1 MAKTSVHFQP
11 CKEISEIHN
20 YRKKKL
26 DYVRTQLTNK
36 NENWMWDSSKS
47 LADRREEIRKLVKE
61 KTGRKMQSKAVPLH
75 EAVVVIDEK
84 TTMDDLK
91 KLGKIYQQ
99 RFGIECVHISI
110 HRDEGHWI
118 NRNGEDVGLKPTDNP
133 TKEQIIEGVKWKPN
147 LHAHMVFDWYN
158 HDNGKSWKTSKQ
170 DARDMQTIAAE
181 VLSMGRGQEST
192 KQHLDGLSYK
202 LAQKIEET
210 EVQEIYIKNLQ
221 MKANILREQI
231 GDNQEELDEI
241 NRQKEEAERRKNA
254 AIKQA
259 EELKEQLKLGSDWLK
274 EQQVRTEEVKQSLAK
289 ELKQLENTKTAIKTN
304 YSEIARQ
311 KQQMQ
316 DLKLYLAKANNRIE
330 IDSYAYDELEE
341 VELDEMIGTLKEDI
355 DDAKQEAL
363 NAKEILYERKKELEK
378 ANLSLSESL
387 DRLSSINTEV
397 NEKKAVR
404 EQINAEIRELDT
416 RIKERKEEL
425 RREPSE
431 IVTAKQEGIAQGKQ
445 IAINEILDTAELQ
458 FKNNDAVTTE
468 RIGKD
473 WRKKF
478 DQLQKAENEKM
489 QKAYSLFQNVD
500 SALDSI
506 RTFVF
511 KIRYTFSEE
520 EKENIYKAL
529 DGKEENAPALRDLA
543 YSFGGAICQN
553 QYSSKWEQAER
564 ELRNIANG
572 VREEE
577 QQRNRG
583 LRR

>member
-75 EAVVVIDEK
+75 EAVVVIDNK

-110 HRDEGHWI
+110 HRDEGHWV

-133 TKEQIIEGVKWKPN
+133 TKEQIIEGVTWKPN

-202 LAQKIEET
+202 LAQKTEET

-221 MKANILREQI
+221 TKANILREQI
-231 GDNQEELDEI
+231 GDNQEKLDEI
-241 NRQKEEAERRKNA
+241 NRQKEEAERRRDA

-311 KQQMQ
+311 EA
-316 DLKLYLAKANNRIE
+316 DLKAYNNKKAAQEAFKSVSEGVKGLFGQSSKDKTIKALRDENKALRGEKEALQEKVDAIPQAIQAGIREQLAKERARERNNYR
-330 IDSYAYDELEE
+330 
-341 VELDEMIGTLKEDI
+341 TLY
-355 DDAKQEAL
+355 
-363 NAKEILYERKKELEK
+363 KEITGKTFFFNDEGYNPNESLKAIRELKQDYEREKEFSTQWMKYAKELE
-378 ANLSLSESL
+378 
-387 DRLSSINTEV
+387 
-397 NEKKAVR
+397 
-404 EQINAEIRELDT
+404 Q
-416 RIKERKEEL
+416 KEEK
-425 RREPSE
+425 RWGHSRGR
-431 IVTAKQEGIAQGKQ
+431 GI
-445 IAINEILDTAELQ
+445 
-458 FKNNDAVTTE
+458 
-468 RIGKD
+468 
-473 WRKKF
+473 
-478 DQLQKAENEKM
+478 
-489 QKAYSLFQNVD
+489 
-500 SALDSI
+500 
-506 RTFVF
+506 
-511 KIRYTFSEE
+511 
-520 EKENIYKAL
+520 
-529 DGKEENAPALRDLA
+529 
-543 YSFGGAICQN
+543 
-553 QYSSKWEQAER
+553 
-564 ELRNIANG
+564 
-572 VREEE
+572 
-577 QQRNRG
+577 
-583 LRR
+583 

>member
-1 MAKTSVHFQP
+1 MTPAFTPKQKPKIMAKTSVHFQP

-75 EAVVVIDEK
+75 EAVVVIDNK

-110 HRDEGHWI
+110 HRDEGHWV

-133 TKEQIIEGVKWKPN
+133 TQEQIIEGVTWKPN

-202 LAQKIEET
+202 LAQKTEET

-221 MKANILREQI
+221 TKANILREQI
-231 GDNQEELDEI
+231 GDNQEKLDEI
-241 NRQKEEAERRKNA
+241 NRQKEEAERRRDA

-274 EQQVRTEEVKQSLAK
+274 EQQVRMEEVKQSLAK

-311 KQQMQ
+311 EA
-316 DLKLYLAKANNRIE
+316 DLKAYNNKKAAKEAFKSASEGVKGLFGQSSKDKTIKALRDENKALSGEKEALQEKVDAIPQAIQAGIREQLAKERARERNNYR
-330 IDSYAYDELEE
+330 
-341 VELDEMIGTLKEDI
+341 TLY
-355 DDAKQEAL
+355 
-363 NAKEILYERKKELEK
+363 KEITGKTFFFNDEGYNPNESLKAIRELKQDYEREKEFSTQWMKYAKELE
-378 ANLSLSESL
+378 
-387 DRLSSINTEV
+387 
-397 NEKKAVR
+397 
-404 EQINAEIRELDT
+404 Q
-416 RIKERKEEL
+416 KEEK
-425 RREPSE
+425 RWGKGR
-431 IVTAKQEGIAQGKQ
+431 GIQ
-445 IAINEILDTAELQ
+445 
-458 FKNNDAVTTE
+458 
-468 RIGKD
+468 
-473 WRKKF
+473 
-478 DQLQKAENEKM
+478 
-489 QKAYSLFQNVD
+489 
-500 SALDSI
+500 
-506 RTFVF
+506 
-511 KIRYTFSEE
+511 
-520 EKENIYKAL
+520 
-529 DGKEENAPALRDLA
+529 
-543 YSFGGAICQN
+543 
-553 QYSSKWEQAER
+553 
-564 ELRNIANG
+564 
-572 VREEE
+572 
-577 QQRNRG
+577 
-583 LRR
+583 

>member
-110 HRDEGHWI
+110 HRDEGHWV

-133 TKEQIIEGVKWKPN
+133 TQEQIIEGVTWKPN

-202 LAQKIEET
+202 LAQKTEET

-221 MKANILREQI
+221 TKANILREQI
-231 GDNQEELDEI
+231 GDNQEKLDEI
-241 NRQKEEAERRKNA
+241 NRQKEEAERRRDA

-274 EQQVRTEEVKQSLAK
+274 EQQVRMEEVKQSLAK

-311 KQQMQ
+311 EA
-316 DLKLYLAKANNRIE
+316 DLKAYNNKKAAKEAFKSASEGVKGLFGQSSKDKTIKALRDENKALSGEMEALQEKVDAIPQAIQAGIREQLAKERARERNNYR
-330 IDSYAYDELEE
+330 
-341 VELDEMIGTLKEDI
+341 TLY
-355 DDAKQEAL
+355 
-363 NAKEILYERKKELEK
+363 KEITGKTFFFNDEGYNPNESLKAIRELKQDYEREKEFSTQWMKYAKELE
-378 ANLSLSESL
+378 
-387 DRLSSINTEV
+387 
-397 NEKKAVR
+397 
-404 EQINAEIRELDT
+404 Q
-416 RIKERKEEL
+416 KEEK
-425 RREPSE
+425 RWGRGR
-431 IVTAKQEGIAQGKQ
+431 GIQ
-445 IAINEILDTAELQ
+445 
-458 FKNNDAVTTE
+458 
-468 RIGKD
+468 
-473 WRKKF
+473 
-478 DQLQKAENEKM
+478 
-489 QKAYSLFQNVD
+489 
-500 SALDSI
+500 
-506 RTFVF
+506 
-511 KIRYTFSEE
+511 
-520 EKENIYKAL
+520 
-529 DGKEENAPALRDLA
+529 
-543 YSFGGAICQN
+543 
-553 QYSSKWEQAER
+553 
-564 ELRNIANG
+564 
-572 VREEE
+572 
-577 QQRNRG
+577 
-583 LRR
+583 

>member
-75 EAVVVIDEK
+75 EAVVVIDEN

-99 RFGIECVHISI
+99 RFGIECIHISI
-110 HRDEGHWI
+110 HRDEGHWVDKYESDI
-118 NRNGEDVGLKPTDNP
+118 GLKPTDTP
-133 TKEQIIEGVKWKPN
+133 TQEQINKGVTWKPN

-192 KQHLDGLSYK
+192 KKHLDGLSYK
-202 LAQKIEET
+202 ISQKLEEAA
-210 EVQEIYIKNLQ
+210 EAADY
-221 MKANILREQI
+221 LRELKEDVDYSNHTI
-231 GDNQEELDEI
+231 EFNQKYLDEI
-241 NRQKEEAERRKNA
+241 ERKRDKA
-254 AIKQA
+254 LKQA
-259 EELKEQLKLGSDWLK
+259 EELKEQLRLGSDWLK

-289 ELKQLENTKTAIKTN
+289 ELKQLEKTKIAIENN

-311 KQQMQ
+311 KQQMT
-316 DLKLYLAKANNRIE
+316 DLKLYLAKANNSIE
-330 IDSYAYDELEE
+330 VDSYAYDELEKF
-341 VELDEMIGTLKEDI
+341 ELDEMIGYLKEDI
-355 DDAKQEAL
+355 DDAKEEAL
-363 NAKEILYERKKELEK
+363 NAKEILSERKKELEK
-378 ANLSLSESL
+378 ANLRLSEGL
-387 DRLSSINTEV
+387 DKLSGINAEV
-397 NEKKAVR
+397 NKQKAVR
-404 EQINAEIRELDT
+404 EQINAEIRELNI
-416 RIKERKEEL
+416 RIEERKEEL
-425 RREPSE
+425 RRDPTE
-431 IVTAKQEGIAQGKQ
+431 IVNAKQEGIAKGKK
-445 IAINEILDTAELQ
+445 IAVNEILNTAELQ

-468 RIGKD
+468 MIGKD

-478 DQLQKAENEKM
+478 DQVQKAENEKM
-489 QKAYSLFQNVD
+489 QKAYSLFQYVD
-500 SALDSI
+500 SAIDAI

-529 DGKEENAPALRDLA
+529 DGKEENAPALRNLA

-553 QYSSKWEQAER
+553 QYSSKWDQAER
-564 ELRNIANG
+564 ELVRIA
-572 VREEE
+572 
-577 QQRNRG
+577 RG
-583 LRR
+583 EYINTELGRGRGMGY

>member
-26 DYVRTQLTNK
+26 DYVRTQVTNK

-75 EAVVVIDEK
+75 EAVVVIDYK

-99 RFGIECVHISI
+99 RFGIECIHISI

-133 TKEQIIEGVKWKPN
+133 TQKQIIEGVKWKPN

-210 EVQEIYIKNLQ
+210 EVQYIYIKNLQ

-231 GDNQEELDEI
+231 GDNQEKLDEI
-241 NRQKEEAERRKNA
+241 NRQKEEAERRRNA
-254 AIKQA
+254 ALKQA

-274 EQQVRTEEVKQSLAK
+274 EQQVRSEEVKQSLAK
-289 ELKQLENTKTAIKTN
+289 ELKQLENT
-304 YSEIARQ
+304 
-311 KQQMQ
+311 
-316 DLKLYLAKANNRIE
+316 
-330 IDSYAYDELEE
+330 
-341 VELDEMIGTLKEDI
+341 
-355 DDAKQEAL
+355 
-363 NAKEILYERKKELEK
+363 
-378 ANLSLSESL
+378 NLRLSEGL
-387 DRLSSINTEV
+387 DRLSSINAEV
-397 NEKKAVR
+397 NKQKAVR
-404 EQINAEIRELDT
+404 EQINAEISDFTARQAQQIEEYNKKAQQIEQLNEGIEIAKEFDHRINTAFQSIDDSESLWGVKKYEAVQKECEKFNTELKNRCM
-416 RIKERKEEL
+416 RIEKLIDQAIECTFQCIKDMSRKAYTEQEVSVINAAL
-425 RREPSE
+425 GKQRREE
-431 IVTAKQEGIAQGKQ
+431 RAM
-445 IAINEILDTAELQ
+445 AILYAAEE
-458 FKNNDAVTTE
+458 DAGVRHGYYAGCAIWE
-468 RIGKD
+468 
-473 WRKKF
+473 
-478 DQLQKAENEKM
+478 
-489 QKAYSLFQNVD
+489 
-500 SALDSI
+500 
-506 RTFVF
+506 
-511 KIRYTFSEE
+511 
-520 EKENIYKAL
+520 
-529 DGKEENAPALRDLA
+529 RDLK
-543 YSFGGAICQN
+543 AIARGE
-553 QYSSKWEQAER
+553 SVRTELER
-564 ELRNIANG
+564 G
-572 VREEE
+572 
-577 QQRNRG
+577 RG
-583 LRR
+583 IGY

>member
-75 EAVVVIDEK
+75 EAVVVIDNK

-110 HRDEGHWI
+110 HRDEGHWV

-133 TKEQIIEGVKWKPN
+133 TQEQIIEGVTWKPN

-221 MKANILREQI
+221 TKANILREQI
-231 GDNQEELDEI
+231 GDNQEKLDEI
-241 NRQKEEAERRKNA
+241 NRQKEEAERRRNA

-274 EQQVRTEEVKQSLAK
+274 EQQVRTEEIKQSLAK
-289 ELKQLENTKTAIKTN
+289 ELKQLENTKTAIKNN

-311 KQQMQ
+311 EADIENLQKQIRANEAFKSVSEGVKGLFGQSSKDKTIKALRGEKEALQ
-316 DLKLYLAKANNRIE
+316 EKVDAIPQAIQAGIREQLAKERAREKNNYR
-330 IDSYAYDELEE
+330 
-341 VELDEMIGTLKEDI
+341 TLY
-355 DDAKQEAL
+355 
-363 NAKEILYERKKELEK
+363 KEITGKTFFFNDEGYNPNESLKAIRELKQDYEREKEFSTQWMKYAKELE
-378 ANLSLSESL
+378 
-387 DRLSSINTEV
+387 
-397 NEKKAVR
+397 
-404 EQINAEIRELDT
+404 Q
-416 RIKERKEEL
+416 KEEK
-425 RREPSE
+425 RWGKGR
-431 IVTAKQEGIAQGKQ
+431 GIQ
-445 IAINEILDTAELQ
+445 
-458 FKNNDAVTTE
+458 
-468 RIGKD
+468 
-473 WRKKF
+473 
-478 DQLQKAENEKM
+478 
-489 QKAYSLFQNVD
+489 
-500 SALDSI
+500 
-506 RTFVF
+506 
-511 KIRYTFSEE
+511 
-520 EKENIYKAL
+520 
-529 DGKEENAPALRDLA
+529 
-543 YSFGGAICQN
+543 
-553 QYSSKWEQAER
+553 
-564 ELRNIANG
+564 
-572 VREEE
+572 
-577 QQRNRG
+577 
-583 LRR
+583 

>member
-133 TKEQIIEGVKWKPN
+133 TQEQIIEGVTWKPN

-192 KQHLDGLSYK
+192 KKHLDGLSYK
-202 LAQKIEET
+202 IAQKMEET
-210 EVQEIYIKNLQ
+210 EVQTICIRNLQ
-221 MKANILREQI
+221 MGANILREQI
-231 GDNQEELDEI
+231 GDNQEKLDEI
-241 NRQKEEAERRKNA
+241 NRQKEEAERRRNA
-254 AIKQA
+254 ALKQA

-274 EQQVRTEEVKQSLAK
+274 EQQVRTEEIKQSLAK
-289 ELKQLENTKTAIKTN
+289 ELKQLEEEK
-304 YSEIARQ
+304 ARKE
-311 KQQMQ
+311 KQM
-316 DLKLYLAKANNRIE
+316 K
-330 IDSYAYDELEE
+330 DELERFK
-341 VELDEMIGTLKEDI
+341 VAKARKEAAI
-355 DDAKQEAL
+355 ETAKT
-363 NAKEILYERKKELEK
+363 
-378 ANLSLSESL
+378 LSEGVKGIFGQ
-387 DRLSSINTEV
+387 SS
-397 NEKKAVR
+397 K
-404 EQINAEIRELDT
+404 D
-416 RIKERKEEL
+416 
-425 RREPSE
+425 
-431 IVTAKQEGIAQGKQ
+431 KQ
-445 IAINEILDTAELQ
+445 I
-458 FKNNDAVTTE
+458 
-468 RIGKD
+468 
-473 WRKKF
+473 
-478 DQLQKAENEKM
+478 
-489 QKAYSLFQNVD
+489 
-500 SALDSI
+500 
-506 RTFVF
+506 
-511 KIRYTFSEE
+511 
-520 EKENIYKAL
+520 KAL
-529 DGKEENAPALRDLA
+529 E
-543 YSFGGAICQN
+543 
-553 QYSSKWEQAER
+553 SK
-564 ELRNIANG
+564 
-572 VREEE
+572 
-577 QQRNRG
+577 
-583 LRR
+583 

>member
-133 TKEQIIEGVKWKPN
+133 TQEQIIEGVKWKPN

-192 KQHLDGLSYK
+192 KKHLDGLSYK
-202 LAQKIEET
+202 IAQKMEET
-210 EVQEIYIKNLQ
+210 EVQTICIRNLQ
-221 MKANILREQI
+221 MGANILREQI
-231 GDNQEELDEI
+231 GDNQEKLDEI
-241 NRQKEEAERRKNA
+241 NRQIEDAERRRNA
-254 AIKQA
+254 ALKQA

-274 EQQVRTEEVKQSLAK
+274 EQQVRSEEVKQILAK
-289 ELKQLENTKTAIKTN
+289 ELKQLENT
-304 YSEIARQ
+304 
-311 KQQMQ
+311 
-316 DLKLYLAKANNRIE
+316 
-330 IDSYAYDELEE
+330 
-341 VELDEMIGTLKEDI
+341 
-355 DDAKQEAL
+355 
-363 NAKEILYERKKELEK
+363 
-378 ANLSLSESL
+378 NLRLSEGL
-387 DRLSSINTEV
+387 NRLSGVYAEV
-397 NEKKAVR
+397 NKQKAVR
-404 EQINAEIRELDT
+404 EQINAEISDLTARQAQQIEEYNKKAQQIEQLNEGIEIAKEFDHRINTAFQSIDDSESLWGVKKYEAVQKECEKFNTELKNRCM
-416 RIKERKEEL
+416 RIEKLIDQAIECTFQCIKNMSRKAYTEQEVSVINAAL
-425 RREPSE
+425 GKQRREE
-431 IVTAKQEGIAQGKQ
+431 RAM
-445 IAINEILDTAELQ
+445 AILYAAEE
-458 FKNNDAVTTE
+458 DAGVRHGYYAGCAIWE
-468 RIGKD
+468 
-473 WRKKF
+473 
-478 DQLQKAENEKM
+478 
-489 QKAYSLFQNVD
+489 
-500 SALDSI
+500 
-506 RTFVF
+506 
-511 KIRYTFSEE
+511 
-520 EKENIYKAL
+520 
-529 DGKEENAPALRDLA
+529 RDLK
-543 YSFGGAICQN
+543 AIARGE
-553 QYSSKWEQAER
+553 SVRTELER
-564 ELRNIANG
+564 G
-572 VREEE
+572 
-577 QQRNRG
+577 RG
-583 LRR
+583 IGY

>member
-133 TKEQIIEGVKWKPN
+133 TQEQIIEGVKWKPN

-192 KQHLDGLSYK
+192 KKHLDGLSYK
-202 LAQKIEET
+202 IAQKMEET
-210 EVQEIYIKNLQ
+210 EVQTICIRNLQ
-221 MKANILREQI
+221 MGANILREQI
-231 GDNQEELDEI
+231 GDNQEKLDEI
-241 NRQKEEAERRKNA
+241 NRQIEDAERRRNA
-254 AIKQA
+254 ALKQA

-274 EQQVRTEEVKQSLAK
+274 EQQVRSEEVKQILAK
-289 ELKQLENTKTAIKTN
+289 ELKQLENT
-304 YSEIARQ
+304 
-311 KQQMQ
+311 
-316 DLKLYLAKANNRIE
+316 
-330 IDSYAYDELEE
+330 
-341 VELDEMIGTLKEDI
+341 
-355 DDAKQEAL
+355 
-363 NAKEILYERKKELEK
+363 
-378 ANLSLSESL
+378 NLRLSEGL
-387 DRLSSINTEV
+387 DRLSGVYAEV
-397 NEKKAVR
+397 NKQKAVR
-404 EQINAEIRELDT
+404 EQINAEISDFTARQAQQIEEYNKKAQQIEQLNEGIEIAKEFDHRINTAFQSIDDSESLWGVKKYEAVQKECEKFNTELKNRCM
-416 RIKERKEEL
+416 RIEKLIDQAIECTFQCIKDMSRKAYTEQEVSVINAAL
-425 RREPSE
+425 GKQRREE
-431 IVTAKQEGIAQGKQ
+431 RAM
-445 IAINEILDTAELQ
+445 AILYAAEE
-458 FKNNDAVTTE
+458 DAGVRHGYYAGCAIWE
-468 RIGKD
+468 
-473 WRKKF
+473 
-478 DQLQKAENEKM
+478 
-489 QKAYSLFQNVD
+489 
-500 SALDSI
+500 
-506 RTFVF
+506 
-511 KIRYTFSEE
+511 
-520 EKENIYKAL
+520 
-529 DGKEENAPALRDLA
+529 RDLK
-543 YSFGGAICQN
+543 AIARGE
-553 QYSSKWEQAER
+553 SVRTELER
-564 ELRNIANG
+564 G
-572 VREEE
+572 
-577 QQRNRG
+577 RG
-583 LRR
+583 IGY

>member
-133 TKEQIIEGVKWKPN
+133 TQEQIIEGVKWKPN

-192 KQHLDGLSYK
+192 KKHLDGLSYK
-202 LAQKIEET
+202 IAQKMEET
-210 EVQEIYIKNLQ
+210 EVQTICIRNLQ
-221 MKANILREQI
+221 MGANILREQI
-231 GDNQEELDEI
+231 GDNQEKLDEI
-241 NRQKEEAERRKNA
+241 NRQIEDAERRRNA
-254 AIKQA
+254 ALKQA

-274 EQQVRTEEVKQSLAK
+274 EQQVRSEEIKQILAK
-289 ELKQLENTKTAIKTN
+289 ELKQLENT
-304 YSEIARQ
+304 
-311 KQQMQ
+311 
-316 DLKLYLAKANNRIE
+316 
-330 IDSYAYDELEE
+330 
-341 VELDEMIGTLKEDI
+341 
-355 DDAKQEAL
+355 
-363 NAKEILYERKKELEK
+363 
-378 ANLSLSESL
+378 NLRLSEGL
-387 DRLSSINTEV
+387 DRLSGVYAEV
-397 NEKKAVR
+397 NKKKAVR
-404 EQINAEIRELDT
+404 EQINAEISDLTARQAQQIEEYNKKAQQIEQLNEGIEIAKEFDHRINTAFQSIDDSESLWGVKKYEAVQKECEKFNTELKNRCM
-416 RIKERKEEL
+416 RIEKLIEQAIECTFQCIKDMSRKAYTEQEVSVINAAL
-425 RREPSE
+425 GKQRREE
-431 IVTAKQEGIAQGKQ
+431 RAM
-445 IAINEILDTAELQ
+445 AILYAAEE
-458 FKNNDAVTTE
+458 DAGVRHGYYAGCAIWE
-468 RIGKD
+468 
-473 WRKKF
+473 
-478 DQLQKAENEKM
+478 
-489 QKAYSLFQNVD
+489 
-500 SALDSI
+500 
-506 RTFVF
+506 
-511 KIRYTFSEE
+511 
-520 EKENIYKAL
+520 
-529 DGKEENAPALRDLA
+529 RDLK
-543 YSFGGAICQN
+543 AIARGE
-553 QYSSKWEQAER
+553 SVRTELER
-564 ELRNIANG
+564 G
-572 VREEE
+572 
-577 QQRNRG
+577 RG
-583 LRR
+583 IGY

>member
-110 HRDEGHWI
+110 HRDEGHWV

-133 TKEQIIEGVKWKPN
+133 TQEQIIEGVTWKPN

-202 LAQKIEET
+202 LAQKTEET

-221 MKANILREQI
+221 TKANILREQI
-231 GDNQEELDEI
+231 GDNQEKLDEI
-241 NRQKEEAERRKNA
+241 NRQKEEAERRRDA

-274 EQQVRTEEVKQSLAK
+274 EQQVRMEEVKQSLAK

-311 KQQMQ
+311 EA
-316 DLKLYLAKANNRIE
+316 DLKAYNNKKAAKEAFKSASEGVKGLFGQSSKDKTIKALRDENKALSGEKEALQEKVDAIPQAIQAGIREQLAKERARERNNYR
-330 IDSYAYDELEE
+330 
-341 VELDEMIGTLKEDI
+341 TLY
-355 DDAKQEAL
+355 
-363 NAKEILYERKKELEK
+363 KEITGKTFFFNDEGYNPNESLKAIRELKQDYEREKEFSTQWMKYAKELE
-378 ANLSLSESL
+378 
-387 DRLSSINTEV
+387 
-397 NEKKAVR
+397 
-404 EQINAEIRELDT
+404 Q
-416 RIKERKEEL
+416 KEEK
-425 RREPSE
+425 RWGKGR
-431 IVTAKQEGIAQGKQ
+431 GIQ
-445 IAINEILDTAELQ
+445 
-458 FKNNDAVTTE
+458 
-468 RIGKD
+468 
-473 WRKKF
+473 
-478 DQLQKAENEKM
+478 
-489 QKAYSLFQNVD
+489 
-500 SALDSI
+500 
-506 RTFVF
+506 
-511 KIRYTFSEE
+511 
-520 EKENIYKAL
+520 
-529 DGKEENAPALRDLA
+529 
-543 YSFGGAICQN
+543 
-553 QYSSKWEQAER
+553 
-564 ELRNIANG
+564 
-572 VREEE
+572 
-577 QQRNRG
+577 
-583 LRR
+583 

>member
-110 HRDEGHWI
+110 HRDEGHWV

-133 TKEQIIEGVKWKPN
+133 TQEQIIEGVTWKPN

-202 LAQKIEET
+202 LAQKTEET

-221 MKANILREQI
+221 TKANILREQI
-231 GDNQEELDEI
+231 GDNQEKLDEI
-241 NRQKEEAERRKNA
+241 NRQKEEAERRRDA

-274 EQQVRTEEVKQSLAK
+274 EQQVRMEEVKQSLAK

-311 KQQMQ
+311 EA
-316 DLKLYLAKANNRIE
+316 DLKAYNNKKAAKEAFKSASEGVKGLFGQSSKDKTIKALRDENKALSGEKEALEEKVDAIPQAIQAGIREQLAKERARERNNYR
-330 IDSYAYDELEE
+330 
-341 VELDEMIGTLKEDI
+341 TLY
-355 DDAKQEAL
+355 
-363 NAKEILYERKKELEK
+363 KEITGKTFFFNDEGYNPNESLKAIRELKQDYEREKEFSTQWMKYAKELE
-378 ANLSLSESL
+378 
-387 DRLSSINTEV
+387 
-397 NEKKAVR
+397 
-404 EQINAEIRELDT
+404 Q
-416 RIKERKEEL
+416 KEEK
-425 RREPSE
+425 RWGRGR
-431 IVTAKQEGIAQGKQ
+431 GIQ
-445 IAINEILDTAELQ
+445 
-458 FKNNDAVTTE
+458 
-468 RIGKD
+468 
-473 WRKKF
+473 
-478 DQLQKAENEKM
+478 
-489 QKAYSLFQNVD
+489 
-500 SALDSI
+500 
-506 RTFVF
+506 
-511 KIRYTFSEE
+511 
-520 EKENIYKAL
+520 
-529 DGKEENAPALRDLA
+529 
-543 YSFGGAICQN
+543 
-553 QYSSKWEQAER
+553 
-564 ELRNIANG
+564 
-572 VREEE
+572 
-577 QQRNRG
+577 
-583 LRR
+583 

>member
-11 CKEISEIHN
+11 SKEISEIHN

-110 HRDEGHWI
+110 HRDEGHWV

-133 TKEQIIEGVKWKPN
+133 TQEQIIEGVTWKPN

-202 LAQKIEET
+202 LAQKTEET

-221 MKANILREQI
+221 TKANILREQI
-231 GDNQEELDEI
+231 GDNQEKLDEI
-241 NRQKEEAERRKNA
+241 NRQKEEAERRRDA

-274 EQQVRTEEVKQSLAK
+274 EQQVRMEEVKQSLAK

-311 KQQMQ
+311 EA
-316 DLKLYLAKANNRIE
+316 DLKAYNNKKAAKEAFKSASEGVKGLFGQSSKDKTIKALRDENKALSGEKEALQEKVDAIPQAIQAGIREQLAKERARERNNYR
-330 IDSYAYDELEE
+330 
-341 VELDEMIGTLKEDI
+341 TLY
-355 DDAKQEAL
+355 
-363 NAKEILYERKKELEK
+363 KEITGKTFFFNDEGYNPNESLKAIRELKQDYEREKEFSTQWMKYAKELE
-378 ANLSLSESL
+378 
-387 DRLSSINTEV
+387 
-397 NEKKAVR
+397 
-404 EQINAEIRELDT
+404 Q
-416 RIKERKEEL
+416 KEEK
-425 RREPSE
+425 RWGRGR
-431 IVTAKQEGIAQGKQ
+431 GIQ
-445 IAINEILDTAELQ
+445 
-458 FKNNDAVTTE
+458 
-468 RIGKD
+468 
-473 WRKKF
+473 
-478 DQLQKAENEKM
+478 
-489 QKAYSLFQNVD
+489 
-500 SALDSI
+500 
-506 RTFVF
+506 
-511 KIRYTFSEE
+511 
-520 EKENIYKAL
+520 
-529 DGKEENAPALRDLA
+529 
-543 YSFGGAICQN
+543 
-553 QYSSKWEQAER
+553 
-564 ELRNIANG
+564 
-572 VREEE
+572 
-577 QQRNRG
+577 
-583 LRR
+583 

>member
-133 TKEQIIEGVKWKPN
+133 TQEQIIEGVKWKPN

-192 KQHLDGLSYK
+192 KKHLDGLSYK
-202 LAQKIEET
+202 IAQKMEET
-210 EVQEIYIKNLQ
+210 EVQTICIRNLQ
-221 MKANILREQI
+221 MGANILREQI
-231 GDNQEELDEI
+231 GDNQEKLDEI
-241 NRQKEEAERRKNA
+241 NRQIEDAERRRNA
-254 AIKQA
+254 ALKQA

-274 EQQVRTEEVKQSLAK
+274 EQQVRSEEVKQILAK
-289 ELKQLENTKTAIKTN
+289 ELKQLENT
-304 YSEIARQ
+304 
-311 KQQMQ
+311 
-316 DLKLYLAKANNRIE
+316 
-330 IDSYAYDELEE
+330 
-341 VELDEMIGTLKEDI
+341 
-355 DDAKQEAL
+355 
-363 NAKEILYERKKELEK
+363 
-378 ANLSLSESL
+378 NLRLSEGL
-387 DRLSSINTEV
+387 DRLSGVYAEV
-397 NEKKAVR
+397 NKQKAVR
-404 EQINAEIRELDT
+404 EQINAEISDFTARQAQQIEEYNKKAQQIEQLNEGIEIAKEFDHRINTAFQSIDDSESLWGVKKYEAVQKECEKFNTELKNRCM
-416 RIKERKEEL
+416 RIEKLIEQAIECTFQCIKDMSRKAYTEQEVSVINAAL
-425 RREPSE
+425 GKQRREE
-431 IVTAKQEGIAQGKQ
+431 RAM
-445 IAINEILDTAELQ
+445 AILYAAEE
-458 FKNNDAVTTE
+458 DAGVRHGYYAGCAIWE
-468 RIGKD
+468 
-473 WRKKF
+473 
-478 DQLQKAENEKM
+478 
-489 QKAYSLFQNVD
+489 
-500 SALDSI
+500 
-506 RTFVF
+506 
-511 KIRYTFSEE
+511 
-520 EKENIYKAL
+520 
-529 DGKEENAPALRDLA
+529 RDLK
-543 YSFGGAICQN
+543 AIARGE
-553 QYSSKWEQAER
+553 SVRTELER
-564 ELRNIANG
+564 G
-572 VREEE
+572 
-577 QQRNRG
+577 RG
-583 LRR
+583 IGY

>member
-26 DYVRTQLTNK
+26 DYVRTQVTNK

-75 EAVVVIDEK
+75 EAVVVIDYK

-91 KLGKIYQQ
+91 KLGKIFQQ
-99 RFGIECVHISI
+99 RFGIECIHISI

-133 TKEQIIEGVKWKPN
+133 TQKQIIEGVKWKPN

-158 HDNGKSWKTSKQ
+158 HENGKSWKTSKQ

-210 EVQEIYIKNLQ
+210 EVQYIYIKNLQ

-231 GDNQEELDEI
+231 GDNQEKLDEI
-241 NRQKEEAERRKNA
+241 NRQKEEAERIRNA
-254 AIKQA
+254 ALKQA

-274 EQQVRTEEVKQSLAK
+274 EQQVRSEEVKQSLAK
-289 ELKQLENTKTAIKTN
+289 ELKQLENT
-304 YSEIARQ
+304 
-311 KQQMQ
+311 
-316 DLKLYLAKANNRIE
+316 
-330 IDSYAYDELEE
+330 
-341 VELDEMIGTLKEDI
+341 
-355 DDAKQEAL
+355 
-363 NAKEILYERKKELEK
+363 
-378 ANLSLSESL
+378 NLRLSEGL
-387 DRLSSINTEV
+387 DRLSSINAEV
-397 NEKKAVR
+397 NKQKAVR
-404 EQINAEIRELDT
+404 EQINTEIRELDT
-416 RIKERKEEL
+416 RIEERKEEL

-431 IVTAKQEGIAQGKQ
+431 IVTAKQEGIAKGKK
-445 IAINEILDTAELQ
+445 IAINEILNTAELQ

-468 RIGKD
+468 MIGKD
-473 WRKKF
+473 WRKRF
-478 DQLQKAENEKM
+478 DQFQKAENEKM
-489 QKAYSLFQNVD
+489 QKAYSLFQYMDN
-500 SALDSI
+500 AIDSI

-529 DGKEENAPALRDLA
+529 DGKEENAPALRELA

-553 QYSSKWEQAER
+553 QYSSKWDQAER

>member
-110 HRDEGHWI
+110 HRDEGHWV

-133 TKEQIIEGVKWKPN
+133 TQEQIIEGVTWKPN

-202 LAQKIEET
+202 LAQKTEET

-221 MKANILREQI
+221 TKANILREQI
-231 GDNQEELDEI
+231 GDNQEKLDEI
-241 NRQKEEAERRKNA
+241 NRQKEEAERRRDA

-274 EQQVRTEEVKQSLAK
+274 EQQVRMEEVKQSLAK

-311 KQQMQ
+311 EA
-316 DLKLYLAKANNRIE
+316 DLKAYNNKKAAKEAFKSASEGVKGLFGQSSKDKTIKALRDENKALSGEKEALQEKVDAIPQAIQAGIREQLAKERARERNNYR
-330 IDSYAYDELEE
+330 
-341 VELDEMIGTLKEDI
+341 TLY
-355 DDAKQEAL
+355 
-363 NAKEILYERKKELEK
+363 KEITGKTFFFNDEGYNPNESLKAIRELKQDYEREKEFSTQWMKYAKELE
-378 ANLSLSESL
+378 
-387 DRLSSINTEV
+387 
-397 NEKKAVR
+397 
-404 EQINAEIRELDT
+404 Q
-416 RIKERKEEL
+416 KEEK
-425 RREPSE
+425 RWGRGR
-431 IVTAKQEGIAQGKQ
+431 GIQ
-445 IAINEILDTAELQ
+445 
-458 FKNNDAVTTE
+458 
-468 RIGKD
+468 
-473 WRKKF
+473 
-478 DQLQKAENEKM
+478 
-489 QKAYSLFQNVD
+489 
-500 SALDSI
+500 
-506 RTFVF
+506 
-511 KIRYTFSEE
+511 
-520 EKENIYKAL
+520 
-529 DGKEENAPALRDLA
+529 
-543 YSFGGAICQN
+543 
-553 QYSSKWEQAER
+553 
-564 ELRNIANG
+564 
-572 VREEE
+572 
-577 QQRNRG
+577 
-583 LRR
+583 

>member
-1 MAKTSVHFQP
+1 MKVGDNVLISPDLTHQTDWVKGKVIDVEQNQFVGVVISAETSVHFQP

-110 HRDEGHWI
+110 HRDEGHWV

-133 TKEQIIEGVKWKPN
+133 TQEQIIEGVTWKPN

-202 LAQKIEET
+202 LAQKTEET

-221 MKANILREQI
+221 TKANILREQI
-231 GDNQEELDEI
+231 GDNQEKLDEI
-241 NRQKEEAERRKNA
+241 NRQKEEAERRRDA

-274 EQQVRTEEVKQSLAK
+274 EQQVRMEEVKQSLAK

-311 KQQMQ
+311 EA
-316 DLKLYLAKANNRIE
+316 DLKAYNNKKAAKEAFKSASEGVKGLFGQSSKDKTIKALRDENKALSGEKEALQEKVDAIPQAIQAGIREQLAKERARERNNYR
-330 IDSYAYDELEE
+330 
-341 VELDEMIGTLKEDI
+341 TLY
-355 DDAKQEAL
+355 
-363 NAKEILYERKKELEK
+363 KEITGKTFFFNDEGYNPNESLKAIRELKQDYEREKEFSTQWMKYAKELE
-378 ANLSLSESL
+378 
-387 DRLSSINTEV
+387 
-397 NEKKAVR
+397 
-404 EQINAEIRELDT
+404 Q
-416 RIKERKEEL
+416 KEEK
-425 RREPSE
+425 RWGRGR
-431 IVTAKQEGIAQGKQ
+431 GIQ
-445 IAINEILDTAELQ
+445 
-458 FKNNDAVTTE
+458 
-468 RIGKD
+468 
-473 WRKKF
+473 
-478 DQLQKAENEKM
+478 
-489 QKAYSLFQNVD
+489 
-500 SALDSI
+500 
-506 RTFVF
+506 
-511 KIRYTFSEE
+511 
-520 EKENIYKAL
+520 
-529 DGKEENAPALRDLA
+529 
-543 YSFGGAICQN
+543 
-553 QYSSKWEQAER
+553 
-564 ELRNIANG
+564 
-572 VREEE
+572 
-577 QQRNRG
+577 
-583 LRR
+583 

>member
-36 NENWMWDSSKS
+36 NENWMWDSSKN

-110 HRDEGHWI
+110 HRDEGHWV

-133 TKEQIIEGVKWKPN
+133 TQEQIIEGVTWKPN

-202 LAQKIEET
+202 LAQKTEET

-221 MKANILREQI
+221 TKANILREQI
-231 GDNQEELDEI
+231 GDNQEKLDEI
-241 NRQKEEAERRKNA
+241 NRQKEEAERRRDA

-274 EQQVRTEEVKQSLAK
+274 EQQVRMEEVKQSLAK

-311 KQQMQ
+311 EA
-316 DLKLYLAKANNRIE
+316 DLKAYNNKKAAKEAFKSASEGVKGLFGQSSKDKTIKALRDENKALSGEKEALQEKVDAIPQAIQAGIREQLAKERARERNNYR
-330 IDSYAYDELEE
+330 
-341 VELDEMIGTLKEDI
+341 TLY
-355 DDAKQEAL
+355 
-363 NAKEILYERKKELEK
+363 KEITGKTFFFNDEGYNPNESLKAIRELKQDYEREKEFSTQWMKYAKELE
-378 ANLSLSESL
+378 
-387 DRLSSINTEV
+387 
-397 NEKKAVR
+397 
-404 EQINAEIRELDT
+404 Q
-416 RIKERKEEL
+416 KEEK
-425 RREPSE
+425 RWGRGR
-431 IVTAKQEGIAQGKQ
+431 GIQ
-445 IAINEILDTAELQ
+445 
-458 FKNNDAVTTE
+458 
-468 RIGKD
+468 
-473 WRKKF
+473 
-478 DQLQKAENEKM
+478 
-489 QKAYSLFQNVD
+489 
-500 SALDSI
+500 
-506 RTFVF
+506 
-511 KIRYTFSEE
+511 
-520 EKENIYKAL
+520 
-529 DGKEENAPALRDLA
+529 
-543 YSFGGAICQN
+543 
-553 QYSSKWEQAER
+553 
-564 ELRNIANG
+564 
-572 VREEE
+572 
-577 QQRNRG
+577 
-583 LRR
+583 

>member
-133 TKEQIIEGVKWKPN
+133 TQEQIIEGVTWKPN

-192 KQHLDGLSYK
+192 KKHLDGLSYK
-202 LAQKIEET
+202 IAQKMEET
-210 EVQEIYIKNLQ
+210 EVQTICIRNLQ
-221 MKANILREQI
+221 MGANILREQI
-231 GDNQEELDEI
+231 GDNQEKLDEI
-241 NRQKEEAERRKNA
+241 NRQKEEAERRRNA
-254 AIKQA
+254 ALKQA

-274 EQQVRTEEVKQSLAK
+274 EQQVRTEEIKQSLAK
-289 ELKQLENTKTAIKTN
+289 ELKQLEEEK
-304 YSEIARQ
+304 ARKE
-311 KQQMQ
+311 KQM
-316 DLKLYLAKANNRIE
+316 K
-330 IDSYAYDELEE
+330 DELERFKVAKARKEAAIETAKTLSEGVKGLFGQSSKDKQIKALKTQLNTQEKEIFNLKAEQIGQLGSATQKIDKAYQEGFNKAYGE
-341 VELDEMIGTLKEDI
+341 VYNLQAQLK
-355 DDAKQEAL
+355 K
-363 NAKEILYERKKELEK
+363 AKELAADTQKYRADIEK
-378 ANLSLSESL
+378 FQ
-387 DRLSSINTEV
+387 SIPII
-397 NEKKAVR
+397 AR
-404 EQINAEIRELDT
+404 CINAIRSYVRHINGRFDAEDKRLLSFVMQGDADAAE
-416 RIKERKEEL
+416 KLKD
-425 RREPSE
+425 
-431 IVTAKQEGIAQGKQ
+431 AAYYGCGI
-445 IAINEILDTAELQ
+445 
-458 FKNNDAVTTE
+458 
-468 RIGKD
+468 IG
-473 WRKKF
+473 
-478 DQLQKAENEKM
+478 
-489 QKAYSLFQNVD
+489 
-500 SALDSI
+500 
-506 RTFVF
+506 
-511 KIRYTFSEE
+511 
-520 EKENIYKAL
+520 
-529 DGKEENAPALRDLA
+529 
-543 YSFGGAICQN
+543 
-553 QYSSKWEQAER
+553 QYQYGSKWDQAER

>member
-26 DYVRTQLTNK
+26 DYVRTQVTNK

-110 HRDEGHWI
+110 HRDEGHWV

-133 TKEQIIEGVKWKPN
+133 TQEQIIEGVTWKPN

-210 EVQEIYIKNLQ
+210 EVQYIYIKNLQ

-231 GDNQEELDEI
+231 GDNQEKLDEI
-241 NRQKEEAERRKNA
+241 NRQKEEAERRRDA

-274 EQQVRTEEVKQSLAK
+274 EQQVRMEEVKQSLAK
-289 ELKQLENTKTAIKTN
+289 ELKQLENTKTAINTN

-311 KQQMQ
+311 EA
-316 DLKLYLAKANNRIE
+316 DLKAYNNKKAAKEAFKSASEGVKGLFGQSSKDKTIKALRDENKALSGEKEALQEKVDAIPQAIQAGIREQLAKERARERNNYR
-330 IDSYAYDELEE
+330 
-341 VELDEMIGTLKEDI
+341 TLY
-355 DDAKQEAL
+355 
-363 NAKEILYERKKELEK
+363 KEITGKTFFFNDEGYNPNESLKAIRELKQDYEREKEFSTQWMKYAKELE
-378 ANLSLSESL
+378 
-387 DRLSSINTEV
+387 
-397 NEKKAVR
+397 
-404 EQINAEIRELDT
+404 Q
-416 RIKERKEEL
+416 KEEK
-425 RREPSE
+425 RWGRGR
-431 IVTAKQEGIAQGKQ
+431 GIQ
-445 IAINEILDTAELQ
+445 
-458 FKNNDAVTTE
+458 
-468 RIGKD
+468 
-473 WRKKF
+473 
-478 DQLQKAENEKM
+478 
-489 QKAYSLFQNVD
+489 
-500 SALDSI
+500 
-506 RTFVF
+506 
-511 KIRYTFSEE
+511 
-520 EKENIYKAL
+520 
-529 DGKEENAPALRDLA
+529 
-543 YSFGGAICQN
+543 
-553 QYSSKWEQAER
+553 
-564 ELRNIANG
+564 
-572 VREEE
+572 
-577 QQRNRG
+577 
-583 LRR
+583 

>member
-110 HRDEGHWI
+110 HRDEGHWV

-133 TKEQIIEGVKWKPN
+133 TQEQIIEGVTWKPN

-202 LAQKIEET
+202 LAQKTEET

-221 MKANILREQI
+221 TKANILREQI
-231 GDNQEELDEI
+231 GDNQEKLDEI
-241 NRQKEEAERRKNA
+241 NRQKEEAERRRDA

-274 EQQVRTEEVKQSLAK
+274 EQQVRSEEVKQSLAK

-311 KQQMQ
+311 EA
-316 DLKLYLAKANNRIE
+316 DLKAYNNKKAAKEAFKSASEGVKGLFGQSSKDKTIKALRDENKALSGEKEALQEKVDAIPQAIQTGIREQLAKERARERNNYR
-330 IDSYAYDELEE
+330 
-341 VELDEMIGTLKEDI
+341 TLY
-355 DDAKQEAL
+355 
-363 NAKEILYERKKELEK
+363 KEITGKTFFFNDEGYNPNESLKAIRELKQDYEREKEFSTQWMKYAKELE
-378 ANLSLSESL
+378 
-387 DRLSSINTEV
+387 
-397 NEKKAVR
+397 
-404 EQINAEIRELDT
+404 Q
-416 RIKERKEEL
+416 KEEK
-425 RREPSE
+425 RWGRGR
-431 IVTAKQEGIAQGKQ
+431 GIQ
-445 IAINEILDTAELQ
+445 
-458 FKNNDAVTTE
+458 
-468 RIGKD
+468 
-473 WRKKF
+473 
-478 DQLQKAENEKM
+478 
-489 QKAYSLFQNVD
+489 
-500 SALDSI
+500 
-506 RTFVF
+506 
-511 KIRYTFSEE
+511 
-520 EKENIYKAL
+520 
-529 DGKEENAPALRDLA
+529 
-543 YSFGGAICQN
+543 
-553 QYSSKWEQAER
+553 
-564 ELRNIANG
+564 
-572 VREEE
+572 
-577 QQRNRG
+577 
-583 LRR
+583 

>member
-26 DYVRTQLTNK
+26 DYVRTQVTNK

-75 EAVVVIDEK
+75 EAVVVIDYK

-99 RFGIECVHISI
+99 RFGIECIHISI

-133 TKEQIIEGVKWKPN
+133 TQKQIIEGVKWKPN

-210 EVQEIYIKNLQ
+210 EVQYIYIKNLQ
-221 MKANILREQI
+221 MKAKNLREQI
-231 GDNQEELDEI
+231 GDNQEKLDEI
-241 NRQKEEAERRKNA
+241 NRQKEEAERIRNA
-254 AIKQA
+254 ALKQA

-274 EQQVRTEEVKQSLAK
+274 EQQVRSEEVKQSLAK
-289 ELKQLENTKTAIKTN
+289 ELKQLENT
-304 YSEIARQ
+304 
-311 KQQMQ
+311 
-316 DLKLYLAKANNRIE
+316 
-330 IDSYAYDELEE
+330 
-341 VELDEMIGTLKEDI
+341 
-355 DDAKQEAL
+355 
-363 NAKEILYERKKELEK
+363 
-378 ANLSLSESL
+378 NLRLSEGL
-387 DRLSSINTEV
+387 DRLSSINAEV
-397 NEKKAVR
+397 NKQKAVR

-416 RIKERKEEL
+416 RIEERKEEL

-431 IVTAKQEGIAQGKQ
+431 IVTAKQEGIAKGKK
-445 IAINEILDTAELQ
+445 IAINEILNTAELQ

-468 RIGKD
+468 MIGKD
-473 WRKKF
+473 WRKRF
-478 DQLQKAENEKM
+478 DQFQKAENEKM
-489 QKAYSLFQNVD
+489 QKAYSLFQYMDNAID
-500 SALDSI
+500 AI

-529 DGKEENAPALRDLA
+529 DGKEENAPALRELA

-553 QYSSKWEQAER
+553 QYSSKWDQAER

>member
-26 DYVRTQLTNK
+26 DYVRTQVTNK

-75 EAVVVIDEK
+75 EAVVVIDNR

-99 RFGIECVHISI
+99 RFGIECIHISI

-133 TKEQIIEGVKWKPN
+133 TQKQIIEGVKWKPN

-210 EVQEIYIKNLQ
+210 EVQYIYIKNLQ

-231 GDNQEELDEI
+231 GDNQEKLDEI
-241 NRQKEEAERRKNA
+241 NRKKEEAERRRNA
-254 AIKQA
+254 ALKQA

-274 EQQVRTEEVKQSLAK
+274 EQQVRSEEVKQSLAK
-289 ELKQLENTKTAIKTN
+289 ELKQLENT
-304 YSEIARQ
+304 
-311 KQQMQ
+311 
-316 DLKLYLAKANNRIE
+316 
-330 IDSYAYDELEE
+330 
-341 VELDEMIGTLKEDI
+341 
-355 DDAKQEAL
+355 
-363 NAKEILYERKKELEK
+363 
-378 ANLSLSESL
+378 NLRLSEGL
-387 DRLSSINTEV
+387 DRLSSINAEV
-397 NEKKAVR
+397 NKQKAVR
-404 EQINAEIRELDT
+404 EQINAEISDFTARQAQQIEEYNKKAQQIEQLNEGIEIAKEFDHRINTAFQSIDDSESLWGVKKYEAVQKECEKFNTELKNRCM
-416 RIKERKEEL
+416 RIEKLIDQAIECTFQCIKDMSRKAYTEQEVSVINAAL
-425 RREPSE
+425 GKQRREE
-431 IVTAKQEGIAQGKQ
+431 RAM
-445 IAINEILDTAELQ
+445 AILYAAEE
-458 FKNNDAVTTE
+458 DAGVRHGYYAGCAIWE
-468 RIGKD
+468 
-473 WRKKF
+473 
-478 DQLQKAENEKM
+478 
-489 QKAYSLFQNVD
+489 
-500 SALDSI
+500 
-506 RTFVF
+506 
-511 KIRYTFSEE
+511 
-520 EKENIYKAL
+520 
-529 DGKEENAPALRDLA
+529 RDLK
-543 YSFGGAICQN
+543 AIARGE
-553 QYSSKWEQAER
+553 SVRTELER
-564 ELRNIANG
+564 G
-572 VREEE
+572 
-577 QQRNRG
+577 RG
-583 LRR
+583 IGY

>member
-26 DYVRTQLTNK
+26 DYVRTQVTNK

-75 EAVVVIDEK
+75 EAVVVIDYK

-99 RFGIECVHISI
+99 RFGIECIHISI

-133 TKEQIIEGVKWKPN
+133 TQEQIIEGVKWKPN

-210 EVQEIYIKNLQ
+210 EVQYIYIKNLQ

-231 GDNQEELDEI
+231 GDNQEKLDEI
-241 NRQKEEAERRKNA
+241 NRQKEEAERRRNA
-254 AIKQA
+254 ALKQA

-274 EQQVRTEEVKQSLAK
+274 EQQVRSEEVKQSLAK
-289 ELKQLENTKTAIKTN
+289 ELKQLENT
-304 YSEIARQ
+304 
-311 KQQMQ
+311 
-316 DLKLYLAKANNRIE
+316 
-330 IDSYAYDELEE
+330 
-341 VELDEMIGTLKEDI
+341 
-355 DDAKQEAL
+355 
-363 NAKEILYERKKELEK
+363 
-378 ANLSLSESL
+378 NLRLSEGL
-387 DRLSSINTEV
+387 DRLSSINAEV
-397 NEKKAVR
+397 NKQKAVR

-416 RIKERKEEL
+416 RIEERKEEL

-431 IVTAKQEGIAQGKQ
+431 IVTAKQEGITKGKK
-445 IAINEILDTAELQ
+445 IAINEILNTAELQ

-468 RIGKD
+468 MIGKD
-473 WRKKF
+473 WRKRF
-478 DQLQKAENEKM
+478 DQIQKAENEKM
-489 QKAYSLFQNVD
+489 KKAYSLFQYMDNAID
-500 SALDSI
+500 AI

-529 DGKEENAPALRDLA
+529 DGKEENAPALRELA

-553 QYSSKWEQAER
+553 QYSSKWDQAER

>member
-26 DYVRTQLTNK
+26 DYVRTQVTNK

-75 EAVVVIDEK
+75 EAVVVIDYK

-99 RFGIECVHISI
+99 RFGIECIHISI

-133 TKEQIIEGVKWKPN
+133 TQKQIIEGVKWKPN

-210 EVQEIYIKNLQ
+210 EVQYIYIKNLQ

-231 GDNQEELDEI
+231 GDNQEKLDEI
-241 NRQKEEAERRKNA
+241 NRQKEEAERIRNA
-254 AIKQA
+254 ALKQA
-259 EELKEQLKLGSDWLK
+259 EGLKEQLKLGSDWLK
-274 EQQVRTEEVKQSLAK
+274 EQQVRSEEVKQSLAK
-289 ELKQLENTKTAIKTN
+289 ELKQLENT
-304 YSEIARQ
+304 
-311 KQQMQ
+311 
-316 DLKLYLAKANNRIE
+316 
-330 IDSYAYDELEE
+330 
-341 VELDEMIGTLKEDI
+341 
-355 DDAKQEAL
+355 
-363 NAKEILYERKKELEK
+363 
-378 ANLSLSESL
+378 NLRLSEGL
-387 DRLSSINTEV
+387 DRLSSINAEV
-397 NEKKAVR
+397 NKQKAVR

-416 RIKERKEEL
+416 RIEERKEEL

-431 IVTAKQEGIAQGKQ
+431 IVTAKQEGIAKGKK
-445 IAINEILDTAELQ
+445 IAINEILNTAELQ

-468 RIGKD
+468 MIGKD
-473 WRKKF
+473 WRKRF
-478 DQLQKAENEKM
+478 DQFQKAENEKM
-489 QKAYSLFQNVD
+489 QKAYSLFQYMDN
-500 SALDSI
+500 AIDSI

-529 DGKEENAPALRDLA
+529 DGKEENAPALRELA

-553 QYSSKWEQAER
+553 QYSSKWDQAER

>member
-26 DYVRTQLTNK
+26 DYVRTQVTNK

-75 EAVVVIDEK
+75 EAVVVIDYK

-99 RFGIECVHISI
+99 RFGIECIHISI
-110 HRDEGHWI
+110 HRDEGHWV

-133 TKEQIIEGVKWKPN
+133 TQEQIIEGVTWKPN

-221 MKANILREQI
+221 TKANILREQI

-241 NRQKEEAERRKNA
+241 NRQKEEAERRRNA
-254 AIKQA
+254 ALKQA

-274 EQQVRTEEVKQSLAK
+274 EQQVRSEEVKQSLAK
-289 ELKQLENTKTAIKTN
+289 ELKQLENT
-304 YSEIARQ
+304 
-311 KQQMQ
+311 
-316 DLKLYLAKANNRIE
+316 
-330 IDSYAYDELEE
+330 
-341 VELDEMIGTLKEDI
+341 
-355 DDAKQEAL
+355 
-363 NAKEILYERKKELEK
+363 
-378 ANLSLSESL
+378 NLRLSEGL
-387 DRLSSINTEV
+387 DRLSSINAEV
-397 NEKKAVR
+397 NKQKAVR
-404 EQINAEIRELDT
+404 EQINAEISDFTARQAQQ
-416 RIKERKEEL
+416 IEEYNKKAQQIEQL
-425 RREPSE
+425 N
-431 IVTAKQEGIAQGKQ
+431 EGIAIAKEFDHRINTTFQSIDDSESLWGVKKYEAVQKECEKFNTELKNRCMRIEKLIDQAIECTFQCIKDMSRKAYTEQEVSVINAALGKQ
-445 IAINEILDTAELQ
+445 RREERAMAILYAAEE
-458 FKNNDAVTTE
+458 DAGVRHGYYAGCAIWE
-468 RIGKD
+468 
-473 WRKKF
+473 
-478 DQLQKAENEKM
+478 
-489 QKAYSLFQNVD
+489 
-500 SALDSI
+500 
-506 RTFVF
+506 
-511 KIRYTFSEE
+511 
-520 EKENIYKAL
+520 
-529 DGKEENAPALRDLA
+529 RDLK
-543 YSFGGAICQN
+543 AIARGE
-553 QYSSKWEQAER
+553 SVRTELER
-564 ELRNIANG
+564 G
-572 VREEE
+572 
-577 QQRNRG
+577 RG
-583 LRR
+583 IGY

>member
-26 DYVRTQLTNK
+26 DYVRTQVTNK

-75 EAVVVIDEK
+75 EAVVVIDYK

-99 RFGIECVHISI
+99 RFGIECIHISI

-133 TKEQIIEGVKWKPN
+133 TQKQIIEGVKWKPN

-202 LAQKIEET
+202 IAQKIEET
-210 EVQEIYIKNLQ
+210 EVQYIYIKNLQ

-231 GDNQEELDEI
+231 GDNQEKLDEI
-241 NRQKEEAERRKNA
+241 NRQKEEAERIRNA
-254 AIKQA
+254 ALKQA

-274 EQQVRTEEVKQSLAK
+274 EQQVRSEEVKQSLAK
-289 ELKQLENTKTAIKTN
+289 ELKQLENT
-304 YSEIARQ
+304 
-311 KQQMQ
+311 
-316 DLKLYLAKANNRIE
+316 
-330 IDSYAYDELEE
+330 
-341 VELDEMIGTLKEDI
+341 
-355 DDAKQEAL
+355 
-363 NAKEILYERKKELEK
+363 
-378 ANLSLSESL
+378 NLRLSEGL
-387 DRLSSINTEV
+387 DRLSSINAEV
-397 NEKKAVR
+397 NKQKAVR
-404 EQINAEIRELDT
+404 EQINTEIRELDT
-416 RIKERKEEL
+416 RIEERKEEL

-431 IVTAKQEGIAQGKQ
+431 IVTAKQEGIAKGKK
-445 IAINEILDTAELQ
+445 IAINEILNTAELQ

-468 RIGKD
+468 MIGKD
-473 WRKKF
+473 WRKRF
-478 DQLQKAENEKM
+478 DQFQKAENEKM
-489 QKAYSLFQNVD
+489 QKAYSLFQYMDN
-500 SALDSI
+500 AIDSI

-529 DGKEENAPALRDLA
+529 DGKEENAPALRELA

-553 QYSSKWEQAER
+553 QYSSKWDQAER

>member
-75 EAVVVIDEK
+75 EAVVVIDYK

-110 HRDEGHWI
+110 HRDEGHWV

-133 TKEQIIEGVKWKPN
+133 TQKQIIEGVKWKPN

-202 LAQKIEET
+202 LAQKTEET

-221 MKANILREQI
+221 TKANILREQI
-231 GDNQEELDEI
+231 GDNQEKLDEI
-241 NRQKEEAERRKNA
+241 NRQKEEAERRRDA

-274 EQQVRTEEVKQSLAK
+274 EQQVRMEEVKQSLAK

-311 KQQMQ
+311 EA
-316 DLKLYLAKANNRIE
+316 DLKAYNNKKAAKEAFKSASEGVKGLFGQSSKDKTIKALRDENKALSGEKEALQEKVDAIPQAIQAGIREQLAKERARERNNYR
-330 IDSYAYDELEE
+330 
-341 VELDEMIGTLKEDI
+341 TLY
-355 DDAKQEAL
+355 
-363 NAKEILYERKKELEK
+363 KEITGKTFFFNDEGYNPNESLKAIRELKQDYEREKEFSTQWMKYAKELE
-378 ANLSLSESL
+378 
-387 DRLSSINTEV
+387 
-397 NEKKAVR
+397 
-404 EQINAEIRELDT
+404 Q
-416 RIKERKEEL
+416 KEEK
-425 RREPSE
+425 RWGRGR
-431 IVTAKQEGIAQGKQ
+431 GIQ
-445 IAINEILDTAELQ
+445 
-458 FKNNDAVTTE
+458 
-468 RIGKD
+468 
-473 WRKKF
+473 
-478 DQLQKAENEKM
+478 
-489 QKAYSLFQNVD
+489 
-500 SALDSI
+500 
-506 RTFVF
+506 
-511 KIRYTFSEE
+511 
-520 EKENIYKAL
+520 
-529 DGKEENAPALRDLA
+529 
-543 YSFGGAICQN
+543 
-553 QYSSKWEQAER
+553 
-564 ELRNIANG
+564 
-572 VREEE
+572 
-577 QQRNRG
+577 
-583 LRR
+583 